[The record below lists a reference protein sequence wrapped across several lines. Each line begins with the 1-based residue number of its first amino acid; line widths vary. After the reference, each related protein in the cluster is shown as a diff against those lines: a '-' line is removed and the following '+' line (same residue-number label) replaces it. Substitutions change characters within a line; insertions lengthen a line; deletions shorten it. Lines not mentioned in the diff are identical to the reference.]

1 MLGAPSRWRQ
11 NETALGS
18 PSSAK
23 IKDRQLRAL
32 RRCYS
37 RAHQFPAVAPVLI
50 AWVDRELL
58 DNGGLV
64 VAAQHINAG
73 NELGTEEPAELD
85 ELHVAVSGVIHE
97 RGIDRYGELSP
108 FVGEGRDG
116 SATDAKRPAHFSAW
130 APGARRQAWSVGMIQ
145 SSLMAVWR
153 GRVTI

>member
-116 SATDAKRPAHFSAW
+116 SDLEQQVLS
-130 APGARRQAWSVGMIQ
+130 
-145 SSLMAVWR
+145 R
-153 GRVTI
+153 GRQMLSDPHIFLPGPPALDVRPGRWA

>member
-97 RGIDRYGELSP
+97 HGIDRYGELSP

-116 SATDAKRPAHFSAW
+116 SDLEQQVLS
-130 APGARRQAWSVGMIQ
+130 
-145 SSLMAVWR
+145 R
-153 GRVTI
+153 GRQMLSDPHIFLPGPPALDVRPGRWA